1 MRAGVG
7 VDSRLRVESGVRL
20 SRRVLRGNKT
30 YFMSWLCY
38 KNGICNRLR
47 ALAETANGQEGYIM
61 RAQAR
66 ALVTDTSLRRVVN
79 DGRLVSPARGVY
91 RFAASPE
98 HPHEALYAA
107 WLLLDPEHT
116 SGERLSDPDALVF
129 NRSALEVLDLGD
141 FPAHHHTFAVK
152 VSRRLRRREITFR
165 VRQWGPGDWLQA
177 EGMPVARPA
186 WVVAEMFAEGADLE
200 HMRMIID
207 DASRNR
213 LDTGD
218 LHARLVQLGRRGSR
232 ALEMLG

>member
-1 MRAGVG
+1 
-7 VDSRLRVESGVRL
+7 
-20 SRRVLRGNKT
+20 
-30 YFMSWLCY
+30 MS
-38 KNGICNRLR
+38 NRLR
-47 ALAETANGQEGYIM
+47 DLAETANGQEGYIT

-66 ALVTDTSLRRVVN
+66 TLVTDTSLRRAVD

-107 WLLLDPEHT
+107 WLLLDPGHT
-116 SGERLSDPDALVF
+116 SGQRLNDPDALVF
-129 NRSALEVLDLGD
+129 GRSAMEVLDLGD
-141 FPAHHHTFAVK
+141 LPAHHHTFAVK
-152 VSRRLRRREITFR
+152 VPRRLRRRDVTFR

-186 WVVAEMFAEGADLE
+186 WVVAEMVADGADLE
-200 HMRMIID
+200 HMRMILD
-207 DASRNR
+207 DATRDR

-218 LHARLVQLGRRGSR
+218 LNARLVQLGRRGSR